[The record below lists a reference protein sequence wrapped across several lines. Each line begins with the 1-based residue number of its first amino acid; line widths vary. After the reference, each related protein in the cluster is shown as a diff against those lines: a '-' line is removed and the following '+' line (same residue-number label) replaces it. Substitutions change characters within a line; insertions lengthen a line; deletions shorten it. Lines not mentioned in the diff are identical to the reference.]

1 MRSVEEQLE
10 LVTDAA
16 LTPEPVRVSIVDS
29 LGLMCAE
36 EVQATHELPGFAQA
50 AVDGYAVRAVDV
62 GGERALSGGS
72 RPTRGDGEETG
83 PFRLTPLEQSLPVV
97 GEVAA
102 GSQQPLRLQPRQAVR
117 VHTGAA
123 LPALADAVLPL
134 AWSDRG
140 RRRVVAARAVRSGDF
155 VRRPGDDIGRGD
167 VAVTSGAVLGPAQ
180 VGLLAAAGRANV
192 LVYPRPRLSV
202 ISVGAE
208 LVDVNREP
216 GLGQTYDVAGYAL
229 AAAAKEAG
237 ADVHRV
243 GIAAGEPRRLRE
255 IIESQLMRSEI
266 LVITGAVGG
275 SGALRVQEVLREF
288 GDVDTTRVAM
298 HPGSVQG
305 FGLLGDERT
314 PVFLTPSNPVSSL
327 VIFEV
332 LARPLIRLSLGKR
345 NAKRRVVRARAL
357 GKVASRPG
365 RTGFIRARLMRD
377 AHTGDYLVEGLGGA
391 TGAPAHLL
399 AGLAQAN
406 AMIRVPADAAEI
418 RPGDVVDVIFLSQAG

>member
-1 MRSVEEQLE
+1 MRSVDEQLE

-16 LTPEPVRVSIVDS
+16 LTPQPVRLAIVDS

-36 EVQATHELPGFAQA
+36 EVQAHLDLPGFSQA

-62 GGERALSGGS
+62 GGEHALTGRG
-72 RPTRGDGEETG
+72 RVTTDDEGPPPEPGPTAA
-83 PFRLTPLEQSLPVV
+83 SLPVV

-102 GSQQPLRLQPRQAVR
+102 GSGQPLRLQPKQAVR
-117 VHTGAA
+117 VHTGAP

-140 RRRVVAARAVRSGDF
+140 RKRVVANRAVRTGDF
-155 VRRPGDDIGRGD
+155 VRRPGDDISRGD
-167 VAVTSGAVLGPAQ
+167 VAVTAGSVIGPAQ

-208 LVDVNREP
+208 LVDITRDP
-216 GLGQTYDVAGYAL
+216 GLGQVYDVTSYAL

-237 ADVHRV
+237 AEVHRI
-243 GIAAGEPRRLRE
+243 GIAAGETRRLTE
-255 IIESQLMRSEI
+255 IIEAALMRSEI
-266 LVITGAVGG
+266 LVISGAVGG
-275 SGALRVQEVLREF
+275 SGALRVQEVLEEF
-288 GDVDTTRVAM
+288 GEIDTTRVAM

-305 FGLLGDERT
+305 FGLLGNERT

-327 VIFEV
+327 VIFE
-332 LARPLIRLSLGKR
+332 LFARPLIRLSLGKR
-345 NAKRRVVRARAL
+345 NARRRVVRARAL
-357 GKVASRPG
+357 RAITSRKG
-365 RTGFIRARLMRD
+365 RTGYIRAQLMRD
-377 AHTGDYLVEGLGGA
+377 AETGGYLVEGLGGA

-399 AGLAQAN
+399 AGLARAN
-406 AMIRVPADAAEI
+406 AMIRIPADVDAV
-418 RPGDVVDVIFLSQAG
+418 RPGDVVDALFLAQAG